1 MLKEYKPTNSERA
14 MGKCLSFL
22 TLNHTKLWN
31 TFQTPSEEINPG
43 NYFSCLKWLPNLP
56 LYSWLLRI
64 NFNWLKYLQTTVDE
78 HQRKAHGGTDK
89 LYFKE
94 VFNTQQWLWLE
105 QNVEQLLIQGTSSIL
120 YWETNKVPEEKTLCG
135 CTAKDHFFALVQ
147 TEIKQAPH

>member
-1 MLKEYKPTNSERA
+1 ME
-14 MGKCLSFL
+14 
-22 TLNHTKLWN
+22 
-31 TFQTPSEEINPG
+31 
-43 NYFSCLKWLPNLP
+43 YFSNTIRRNK
-56 LYSWLLRI
+56 SRQLLLMPKMVTI
-64 NFNWLKYLQTTVDE
+64 FATLQLTAEDKFQLTVKYLQTTVDE